1 MGHDESS
8 GISAECLLLLF
19 SCLPAL
25 QIVGGVTR
33 VGVIRGSVTPSL
45 YPLRYL
51 HTKPTQRLEDLN
63 YLRLIFLHYYYYYY
77 YTGSITETES
87 L

>member
-1 MGHDESS
+1 MGHHESS
-8 GISAECLLLLF
+8 GISAEYLLLLF

-63 YLRLIFLHYYYYYY
+63 ILSVKKVLLALNLFSTTTTTR
-77 YTGSITETES
+77 TP
-87 L
+87 